1 MRVTTTC
8 GMLGLC
14 VMGAVAAP
22 RAQAPSQPTDLLMV
36 VAKQQPGIALY
47 DARTDALVCKSANL
61 GISPHE
67 GEFSADGRTV
77 YVPTYGSSSVGQPG
91 TDEHVLSFIRT
102 SDCQTVATL
111 DTGDYKRPHYVQVG
125 KSGLIYVTSELKESI
140 IIVDPKTRQ
149 IVGTIPTGSN
159 TTHVF
164 SLSADEKQIFTSN
177 VGART
182 LSVLDVAGRKLVKT
196 IPTDSSNQRMA
207 ISPDQKLFVTN
218 LGQERKVA
226 LYNTADGTP
235 AFSVDVDGGPF
246 VSRFSPD
253 GRFLYVMGS
262 AGGGGRGG
270 RGGGQP
276 GGTGPA
282 AGGAPPPGAA
292 ATAPS
297 SSAPTAAAPPAAAAP
312 GAGRAAGAAGAVG
325 GNLRAWKIDLTT
337 RQVVGTLAENLG
349 GGAGSLAV
357 NPVNGLVYMSAMAND
372 LITVIDPA
380 TWTVVKQFATEDN
393 PDGLFFG
400 KVR

>member
-1 MRVTTTC
+1 MRVTTTL

-14 VMGAVAAP
+14 VVGAVAAP

-47 DARTDALVCKSANL
+47 DAKTDALVCKSANL

-67 GEFSADGRTV
+67 GEFSTDGRTV

-91 TDEHVLSFIRT
+91 TDEHVITFIRT

-111 DTGDYKRPHYVQVG
+111 DTGEYTRPHYVQVG
-125 KSGLIYVTSELKESI
+125 KSGLIYVTAELKESI
-140 IIVDPKTRQ
+140 IIIDPKTRQ

-159 TTHVF
+159 TTHTF

-177 VGART
+177 VGGRT

-207 ISPDQKLFVTN
+207 ISPDEKLFVTN

-253 GRFLYVMGS
+253 GKFLYVMGS

-270 RGGGQP
+270 RRGGGP
-276 GGTGPA
+276 GGVPPA
-282 AGGAPPPGAA
+282 AAGAPPAGAA
-292 ATAPS
+292 AAPS
-297 SSAPTAAAPPAAAAP
+297 ASAPPAPAPPAAAAP
-312 GAGRAAGAAGAVG
+312 GAGRADGAGGAVG

-349 GGAGSLAV
+349 SGAGSLAI
-357 NPVNGLVYMSAMAND
+357 NPVNGRVYMSAMAND
-372 LITVIDPA
+372 LITVIDPT
-380 TWTVVKQFATEDN
+380 TWAVVKQFATEDN

>member
-1 MRVTTTC
+1 MRVTTTF

-61 GISPHE
+61 GLSPHE

-91 TDEHVLSFIRT
+91 TDEHVISFIRT

-125 KSGLIYVTSELKESI
+125 KSGMIYVTSELKESI
-140 IIVDPKTRQ
+140 IIIDPKTRQ

-159 TTHVF
+159 TSHVF

-177 VGART
+177 VGGRT

-226 LYNTADGTP
+226 LYNTTDGTP

-246 VSRFSPD
+246 VSRFSHD

-276 GGTGPA
+276 GGAAPA
-282 AGGAPPPGAA
+282 AGGTPP
-292 ATAPS
+292 
-297 SSAPTAAAPPAAAAP
+297 
-312 GAGRAAGAAGAVG
+312 AAGAAGAVG

-349 GGAGSLAV
+349 SGAGSLAV

-372 LITVIDPA
+372 LITVIDPT
-380 TWTVVKQFATEDN
+380 TWAVVKQIATEDN